1 MPNSKRQSALSKR
14 VDQMISS
21 PIPLH
26 NKLDLENLENP
37 NAVTPLNQL
46 PAKFDNNAD
55 PGIPES
61 TSDLNEETDGEILP
75 SDENFTEFHLSQ
87 RARGEFVK
95 VYNRNMNESP
105 QQRKEKHKKTALAAK
120 NFKERTESLSPVPKT
135 PLPQYNEAFGINL
148 AGVSPFASPMTPS
161 SSLAKNSS
169 AQSPTKS
176 TDKSKSD
183 KSDPKPKLPKG
194 IEILRVQEA
203 AADEKS
209 EDKEIKDGP
218 QNGND
223 KNKLETTTPET
234 NIETSNNLSSL
245 EKNEDTT
252 TPTDTATTNVY
263 QQPEIEDDDD
273 LFDSSDDEEWKQ
285 MNTELDYSNV
295 YNMKGNKLNSFIHS
309 EDNITPK
316 EDKKPKTTIPKQ
328 LSKAVNYI
336 TGEQQNQIPKRNE
349 GSADTSNTGYTRI
362 AAEAQASKFN
372 KMDQRFDFL
381 FQNENSNLRK
391 LHNASTNSLPNNKST
406 GDLTQ
411 KMESESENEGLDT
424 SSFAHKESDH
434 YESDSEEEQAELSPA
449 NQLLTTKS
457 MLSDAQKIGYAA
469 LVKLLIVQM
478 HFQLSE
484 IRGSNSTKVLKKLAT
499 SQKSFTKWSIDVMN
513 DLYDH
518 LEIHEAKERDMIEN
532 LSCHGVEPRDLVG
545 WLELSLEKKIQNP
558 LLKDE
563 NNLKIISKDDDD
575 DNSESIEKMKN
586 KEELEVDM
594 RWTLICDLFL
604 ILLQSSIY
612 DSRSRNL
619 LIRFAEAIDITKL
632 EICQFERRITNALE
646 TEADDEVGSLAVI
659 NNTKQTWDEHDLLDE
674 HRRKYRKQRL
684 VAIGLA
690 TVGGGIVIGLSAGL
704 LAPVIGAGLAAGLT
718 GIGIT
723 GTSSFLAGTAGS
735 AIVTAGG
742 VATGMNIG
750 NKGMS
755 KRVGSVKTFEFK
767 PLHNNGRLNLI
778 ITISGWMSS
787 TMDDVRLPFSTVD
800 PAMGDL
806 YSLYWEPELLTSM
819 GQTINILATEVLTQS
834 IQQILGSTILI
845 TLFSGLQL
853 TLMLT
858 KLGYL
863 LDNPWN
869 VSLDRAWASGAI
881 LADTLIRKKLGV
893 RPVTLV
899 GFSLGSRVIYSCLLE
914 LAKRGEYGLVEDV
927 YLFGSPY
934 VVKVDQIALARS
946 VVSGRFVNGYS
957 KKDWILGYLF
967 RATSGGLSTVA
978 GLSPIEGIENYDC
991 SELVTGHMG
1000 YREVMPKLLKN
1011 LGWEILDEDFIEIEQ
1026 PDPEETEKQRQ
1037 LISDFED
1044 ATARLQKKKK
1054 KHWYE
1059 WWKPKKKEWWEMYE
1073 EGIQENKNKKQ
1084 EGENEAEGDDNNTT
1098 KTSKKDN
1105 DVLFDLDALRSE
1117 VADIEKNADKLKK
1130 LNLSPGAE
1138 SVAKFREYEYAG
1150 EKKPKPPVSKALH
1163 LNEEEFSSS
1172 MDDLDNILEGDES
1185 EDVIFKKLR
1194 GNNNNNDHDIGNTTL
1209 EEDHQDDH
1217 VDKLNELSKVVTIT
1231 DNVNEDASTIHS
1243 TTPKA
1248 PATRSLRHHKSFN
1261 VGLDVYESPKEDKV
1275 DAKTPANNLDKKSS
1289 KHSSLSSGEMRSFRL
1304 SSGQRGSHSLYHSP
1318 SLNLK
1323 VVQVGN
1329 DKDNNNNSGR
1339 DSINTTANEK
1349 LTTPEIKSN
1358 RFSDPYGDLGLPH
1371 TNGADIS
1378 MEVFGDDDFK
1388 HIEKAN
1394 IDKKDTKKPVGEDL
1408 GSAFD
1413 YDDDEEF
1420 PTEENIQMTIS

>member
-1 MPNSKRQSALSKR
+1 MPNPKKPSALSKR

-26 NKLDLENLENP
+26 NKLDLENIENP

-46 PAKFDNNAD
+46 PAKFDNNTD
-55 PGIPES
+55 KDIPE
-61 TSDLNEETDGEILP
+61 TNSDLTEETDGEIVP

-105 QQRKEKHKKTALAAK
+105 QQRKEKHKKPALASK
-120 NFKERTESLSPVPKT
+120 SFRERTESLSPAPKT
-135 PLPQYNEAFGINL
+135 PLPQYNESFGINL
-148 AGVSPFASPMTPS
+148 AGVSPLASPMTPS

-169 AQSPTKS
+169 TQTSPKS

-183 KSDPKPKLPKG
+183 KSESKPKLPKG
-194 IEILRVQEA
+194 IEILRLQESTIA
-203 AADEKS
+203 TDENS
-209 EDKEIKDGP
+209 MDKEIK
-218 QNGND
+218 NGGQDEND
-223 KNKLETTTPET
+223 KNKPEKNT
-234 NIETSNNLSSL
+234 FESSNETSNNLSSL
-245 EKNEDTT
+245 EKNKEIS
-252 TPTDTATTNVY
+252 TPATNIY
-263 QQPEIEDDDD
+263 QQPAIEDDDD
-273 LFDSSDDEEWKQ
+273 DLFESSDDEEWKQ
-285 MNTELDYSNV
+285 MDTELDYSNV

-309 EDNITPK
+309 EDNIDSK
-316 EDKKPKTTIPKQ
+316 EDKKPKTSIPKQ
-328 LSKAVNYI
+328 LTKAVNYL
-336 TGEQQNQIPKRNE
+336 TGEQQNQIPKRSE
-349 GSADTSNTGYTRI
+349 GAADTSNTGYTRI
-362 AAEAQASKFN
+362 AAEAQASKFT

-391 LHNASTNSLPNNKST
+391 LHNASTNSLPNNKSS

-411 KMESESENEGLDT
+411 KSEPELENDALDT
-424 SSFAHKESDH
+424 ASSTHKESDH
-434 YESDSEEEQAELSPA
+434 YESDSEEEQVELSPA
-449 NQLLTTKS
+449 NQLLTTRS

-484 IRGSNSTKVLKKLAT
+484 IRGSNSTKILKKLAT
-499 SQKSFTKWSIDVMN
+499 SQKSFTKWSVDVMN

-532 LSCHGVEPRDLVG
+532 LSCHGVEPRDLIG
-545 WLELSLEKKIQNP
+545 WLELSLERKIQNP
-558 LLKDE
+558 LLKDD

-575 DNSESIEKMKN
+575 ENSETIEKMKN

-632 EICQFERRITNALE
+632 EVCQFERRITNALE

-914 LAKRGEYGLVEDV
+914 LAKRGEYGLIEDV

-967 RATSGGLSTVA
+967 RATSGGLNTVA

-991 SELVTGHMG
+991 SDLVTGHMG
-1000 YREVMPKLLKN
+1000 YRQVMPKLLKN

-1073 EGIQENKNKKQ
+1073 EGIEENKNKKQ
-1084 EGENEAEGDDNNTT
+1084 EGEHEPDGDGNDTN
-1098 KTSKKDN
+1098 KTSKKDGS
-1105 DVLFDLDALRSE
+1105 VLFDLDALRSE
-1117 VADIEKNADKLKK
+1117 VADIEKNAGKLKK
-1130 LNLSPGAE
+1130 LNLSPGAQ
-1138 SVAKFREYEYAG
+1138 SAAKFEEYEYEG
-1150 EKKPKPPVSKALH
+1150 EKKSQPPVNKILH

-1172 MDDLDNILEGDES
+1172 MDDLDNILEGDEG
-1185 EDVIFKKLR
+1185 EDSIFKKLR
-1194 GNNNNNDHDIGNTTL
+1194 GNTTKDNDIGDTTL
-1209 EEDHQDDH
+1209 EEDHKDDDDD
-1217 VDKLNELSKVVTIT
+1217 DKLNELSKVRTIT
-1231 DNVNEDASTIHS
+1231 DNVNEDASTIQS

-1248 PATRSLRHHKSFN
+1248 PVTRSLRHHKSFN
-1261 VGLDVYESPKEDKV
+1261 VGLDVYQSPKEERIET
-1275 DAKTPANNLDKKSS
+1275 KTPGNNLDKKSS
-1289 KHSSLSSGEMRSFRL
+1289 KHSSVSSGEMRSFRL

-1318 SLNLK
+1318 SLNLN
-1323 VVQVGN
+1323 VVQVETG
-1329 DKDNNNNSGR
+1329 KDDNKNSSR
-1339 DSINTTANEK
+1339 DNAISTVTTQ
-1349 LTTPEIKSN
+1349 EIKSN
-1358 RFSDPYGDLGLPH
+1358 TFSDPYGDLGVPH
-1371 TNGADIS
+1371 DTNQTEIS

-1388 HIEKAN
+1388 QKEKTKVGN
-1394 IDKKDTKKPVGEDL
+1394 HDPKKSAAEDF